1 MREDIIER
9 VETAARYILAT
20 GATVREC
27 ARVMGVSKTT
37 IHKDMR
43 EKLKLIHPGLARDV
57 GEVLDKNRAERHL
70 RGGMATKMRYGKEK
84 VDNSRRLL

>member
-43 EKLKLIHPGLARDV
+43 EKLKLIHPGLAHDV